1 MDNPQQPAGFIP
13 DPSVGS
19 TVSHGGASAV
29 GSKQSRAAAKEKM
42 RAAARQ
48 IEADKLLVEKQLP
61 LMMEDGKQKFESMMK
76 TRRQEAKLKI
86 RDDARKIEDQA
97 QARKRAEKNGMKRA
111 EKNGMKSLD
120 AEREPLYG
128 DSSDEEDDVKIDLMS
143 GERKVSVRFMLPMDL
158 ISGDSDEPVG
168 KQ

>member
-1 MDNPQQPAGFIP
+1 MNNPQQPAGFIP
-13 DPSVGS
+13 DPSAGS

-86 RDDARKIEDQA
+86 RDDARKVEDQA
-97 QARKRAEKNGMKRA
+97 QARKRAEKNGMK
-111 EKNGMKSLD
+111 SLY

-128 DSSDEEDDVKIDLMS
+128 DSSDEEDDEKIDPMS
-143 GERKVSVRFMLPMDL
+143 EENEVSVRFMLPMDL
-158 ISGDSDEPVG
+158 ISGDTDERVG